1 MWEFL
6 NSWSAGKSRG
16 FITDRLSD
24 GSMCVNTYSLKAA
37 HKSLFFCMQSDDH
50 NV

>member
-6 NSWSAGKSRG
+6 NSCSAGKSRG

-37 HKSLFFCMQSDDH
+37 HKSLFFCMQSGDH
-50 NV
+50 NF